1 MRCEQVFTIPILL
14 SIPLGLLGGYHN
26 TKIFL
31 SLLGPIGAKNAS
43 FLSQFYAKP
52 ICLPTQARDT
62 QKETL
67 KKEMRFTQVSRWQSD
82 VWWSSRGRGRALIG
96 TLRG

>member
-1 MRCEQVFTIPILL
+1 MACLPPPSLSQGVIGLIFRFITLIDLLEVVIVPILL

-26 TKIFL
+26 TKILL

-52 ICLPTQARDT
+52 FCLPTQARD
-62 QKETL
+62 
-67 KKEMRFTQVSRWQSD
+67 
-82 VWWSSRGRGRALIG
+82 
-96 TLRG
+96 

>member
-26 TKIFL
+26 TKTFL

-52 ICLPTQARDT
+52 ICLPTQARDK
-62 QKETL
+62 QKKTL
-67 KKEMRFTQVSRWQSD
+67 KKRCVSRRFLAGNRTCGGA
-82 VWWSSRGRGRALIG
+82 RGAGEG
-96 TLRG
+96 P